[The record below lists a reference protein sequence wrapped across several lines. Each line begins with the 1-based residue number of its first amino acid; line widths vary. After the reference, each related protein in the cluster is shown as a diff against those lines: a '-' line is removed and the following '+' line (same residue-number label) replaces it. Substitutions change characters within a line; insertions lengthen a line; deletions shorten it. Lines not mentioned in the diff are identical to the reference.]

1 MDLLLKEMNSNTA
14 MMADLDLPS
23 PINSPTKPLNFPNQA
38 IKLEPRDKDFSSSSD
53 TYISESE
60 SRQSPVKK
68 ENPNTSLDRNFD
80 FNSSD
85 QVHQTIESNK
95 NEISPIDEF
104 SFVDNKTPMT
114 STTDLSHPT
123 GSHRP
128 ETRSLDALESPNRSI
143 MKKSASNSPR
153 KSVAF
158 TNSNPEIHRYPAP
171 NTQTLRSHSPPEPEQ
186 LNHQWNNEINKS
198 SSEEEED
205 VAPPSPPPHTSFN
218 SLLNNDAADDV
229 DSSTLSELKNRHY
242 NEMPLKEKMDIY
254 LSQKLTGD
262 DLDQHLENMQK
273 AVALQNQSNIH
284 HLSLDLQKHNAQEIE
299 NPLESLA
306 DTSDVQ
312 LRSSGSSHSSLQSLR
327 DDNRVLQSYA
337 GWSSSKGVQLN
348 EGIKGLSDTMVESL
362 IPQNQDSSSDHLEF
376 TSKGSKKEIVSS
388 DENSYDT
395 TEKSIM
401 NLLNGSRSD
410 LVGAETKQTTAPLE
424 TEETNEIHFEA
435 KLEEKPEET
444 PTERPEGDSS
454 TSQRFVFTLKDDSD
468 IVDQTGQFSIRD
480 HVDGDWKFEDSHDG
494 DKEDN
499 SDYTKNDVT
508 EIGQDQQNPPF
519 STSNSRETTPQFED
533 ASEDFTV
540 RSLAPPR
547 SPTKSLNESIHS
559 ESESQKIEDKEDK
572 DKEENV
578 LANSSNIAPPEELTL
593 PQVEIGNYSSFED
606 ITKNVEKSGSAFE
619 DSLSAENDVEK
630 APTDFLTIWRTH
642 EKKKT
647 HQKRLSSS
655 HILKDLDVPH
665 SSALV
670 AEEQR
675 RIPKSLLPNKFREV
689 NVLSRRVLDP
699 EVDDLQVSGFLP
711 ELSDDSGFETHFKS
725 MLREANSTMNTTSR
739 KISAHKPL
747 STTNVLSNIDDDTS
761 FSTQDSGSVRH
772 SLRPEPAKVPPS
784 LAKGKITVKP
794 SKFRVPSFE
803 IKRSTSIL
811 SPRNMYNDIYEDTV
825 KAPTIRGH
833 GMKTL
838 PSMDR
843 GDVKRILETKRV
855 ISQDEYSRIRLGNK
869 NSSRAVVAGD
879 DDDYDAMQQHASI
892 VNTSVDTEL
901 VVDKDVLPHLAN
913 ELLRAPKAMLSSDQ
927 VFRDYDF
934 YSSASNIF
942 NNSQPSTR
950 VPSASASKP
959 EQPQPEIV
967 LDRLPDPH
975 PDLVVTPKKNSR
987 PVTRTVDNDKE
998 SELDLKPTYSPEK
1011 FNYKVVDKPET
1022 KKGERLS
1029 PIKIRSPAK
1038 GRAPLEEKDNIANAS
1053 KPLEY
1058 DHQPK
1063 PSTVSVPTLDSTTTD
1078 ATLLSTN
1085 RERHEYT
1092 QQAQSPPTHE
1102 RGRLFLRVVGIKNLA
1117 LPDISKHQA
1126 EFSVTLDNG
1135 VHCIKTPNYKLDG
1148 SNAIIGKE
1156 FELTVCDSLE
1166 FILTMKASYEKPN
1179 GTLKEVRERR
1189 IVKSKNRISRMFG
1202 SKDIIT
1208 TTKFVAQ
1215 EAKDSWSRKI
1225 AQDGSF
1231 ARCYVDLDQ
1240 YEDKITGKVC
1250 SFNLTCFNEWETI
1263 AVNNTQLTKTQ
1274 PYKIGQLEVKMLF
1287 VPKVEEWECLPTS
1300 IKSAYDTASLILRE
1314 AEFTHEGY
1322 MHQEGG
1328 DCETW
1333 KKRFFKLNGSSLI
1346 AHSEYSLKPRAK
1358 INLSKIADVIYLDK
1372 ENARSTGN
1380 YRNFSDGLLFEH
1392 AFKVKF
1398 ANGETIEFGTDNGRE
1413 KAAWISILQKL
1424 VHRNKLRHQPWVKLM
1439 MQDAAIRQERRSRPA
1454 SMIVE

>member
-1 MDLLLKEMNSNTA
+1 MDLLLKEMNSNAA
-14 MMADLDLPS
+14 MAELDLPS
-23 PINSPTKPLNFPNQA
+23 PINSPTKPLNFPSHNQA
-38 IKLEPRDKDFSSSSD
+38 VKLEPREKDFSSSSD

-80 FNSSD
+80 LDSSD
-85 QVHQTIESNK
+85 QVHHTIESNK
-95 NEISPIDEF
+95 NVPVDEF
-104 SFVDNKTPMT
+104 SFVDKTPMT
-114 STTDLSHPT
+114 STTDLSHPS
-123 GSHRP
+123 GPP
-128 ETRSLDALESPNRSI
+128 ETRSLDPLDSPNRSI

-171 NTQTLRSHSPPEPEQ
+171 NNQALRSHSPPEPDQ
-186 LNHQWNNEINKS
+186 LPHLWNNDINKS
-198 SSEEEED
+198 SSDEEED

-218 SLLNNDAADDV
+218 SLLNNTAADDV
-229 DSSTLSELKNRHY
+229 DPSTLSELKNRHY

-254 LSQKLTGD
+254 LSQKMSGD

-284 HLSLDLQKHNAQEIE
+284 HLSLDLQKHNAQEME

-306 DTSDVQ
+306 NTSDVQ

-348 EGIKGLSDTMVESL
+348 EGIKGLSDTMVEQL

-376 TSKGSKKEIVSS
+376 TSKSSKKEIVSS

-410 LVGAETKQTTAPLE
+410 LVGKEKQIVPPRPAVSNEENHVKHESKTAEVPRELE
-424 TEETNEIHFEA
+424 
-435 KLEEKPEET
+435 
-444 PTERPEGDSS
+444 ERPEGDSS
-454 TSQRFVFTLKDDSD
+454 TSQHFVFTIKDDSD

-499 SDYTKNDVT
+499 SDYTRNDVT
-508 EIGQDQQNPPF
+508 EIGQEQSNPTLSP
-519 STSNSRETTPQFED
+519 SNLERETTPQFED

-547 SPTKSLNESIHS
+547 SPTKTPNENVHS
-559 ESESQKIEDKEDK
+559 EPEAQKKEDKEED
-572 DKEENV
+572 V

-593 PQVEIGNYSSFED
+593 PQVDVGNYSSFED
-606 ITKNVEKSGSAFE
+606 ITKNIEKSGSAFE

-642 EKKKT
+642 ERKKT

-699 EVDDLQVSGFLP
+699 GVDDLQVSGFLP

-725 MLREANSTMNTTSR
+725 MLREANSTMNATNRT
-739 KISAHKPL
+739 ISFHKPL
-747 STTNVLSNIDDDTS
+747 STTNVLSNIDDNNS

-772 SLRPEPAKVPPS
+772 SLRPEPARVPLP
-784 LAKGKITVKP
+784 LAKAKITVKP
-794 SKFRVPSFE
+794 SKFKVPSFE

-950 VPSASASKP
+950 VPSVSASKS
-959 EQPQPEIV
+959 EQAPQPEVV
-967 LDRLPDPH
+967 LDPLPEPH
-975 PDLVVTPKKNSR
+975 PELVVTPKKNTA
-987 PVTRTVDNDKE
+987 PVTLMDNEKE
-998 SELDLKPTYSPEK
+998 FEHDLRPTYSPEK

-1038 GRAPLEEKDNIANAS
+1038 GKAALEESNITNAS
-1053 KPLEY
+1053 KPQDYE
-1058 DHQPK
+1058 HQPK
-1063 PSTVSVPTLDSTTTD
+1063 PSTVSVPTLETTNTD
-1078 ATLLSTN
+1078 ATLLSTS
-1085 RERHEYT
+1085 RERHDYT
-1092 QQAQSPPTHE
+1092 QQIHSPPLHE

-1117 LPDISKHQA
+1117 LPDIAQHKA

-1148 SNAIIGKE
+1148 PNAIIGKE
-1156 FELTVCDSLE
+1156 FELTVCESLE
-1166 FILTMKASYEKPN
+1166 FILTMKATYEKPSGN
-1179 GTLKEVRERR
+1179 LKEVRERR
-1189 IVKSKNRISRMFG
+1189 KVKSKNRISRMFG

-1208 TTKFVAQ
+1208 TTRFVTQ

-1263 AVNNTQLTKTQ
+1263 AVNNTQLTKSQ

-1287 VPKVEEWECLPTS
+1287 VPRVEEWECLPTS

-1358 INLSKIADVIYLDK
+1358 INLSKIVEVIYLDK

-1398 ANGETIEFGTDNGRE
+1398 ANGETIEFGADNGRE

-1439 MQDAAIRQERRSRPA
+1439 MQDAAIKQERRSRPA